1 MLKKILVK
9 TLLIFF
15 IFNISIAEVIKDIKI
30 SGNDRISKETVIL
43 FSGLNVGK
51 KVNDNDLNE
60 SLKKLYN
67 TSFFKSISI
76 SIEKNTLFIDL
87 KENPLI
93 QTIVIEGIKKKSS
106 PYFKFFLVT
115 TEP

>member
-1 MLKKILVK
+1 MIKKILIK
-9 TLLIFF
+9 ILLSFF
-15 IFNISIAEVIKDIKI
+15 VFSFSIAEVIKDIKI

-43 FSGLNVGK
+43 FSGLNIGEE
-51 KVNDNDLNE
+51 VNDNDLNE
-60 SLKKLYN
+60 SIKKLYN

-93 QTIVIEGIKKKSS
+93 QTIVIEGIKKKIAS
-106 PYFKFFLVT
+106 
-115 TEP
+115 